1 MAAWRNSFSI
11 ITITIDMFSFAPF
24 AVKASRYLRNI
35 TLMALSILF
44 VPHIEAD
51 VSVLPTPSSVITA
64 GPRNPV
70 PRRIAVTLSVPDE
83 AVVPVPDKEVV
94 EIVAG
99 PGVEITEVTGGSD
112 VAGPESYTLRLDSCH
127 AVVNASDY
135 RGAVYALQTLGRL
148 AAADSLPR
156 TVTVSDAPRC
166 RWRAFMLDSG
176 RQFQSVATIKKYLRM
191 ASMLKLNRFH
201 WHLTEGLGWRVE
213 IAALPRLAKTGG
225 YVASGSG
232 QQGYYSKADIRDIV
246 DYATHL
252 GIEVVPEIDI
262 PGHSEAALNA
272 YPSLGCR
279 GVAPKVPE
287 TGFTSDIFC
296 AGNDSTVAAL
306 KLILDEVCDM
316 FPGEY
321 IHLGGDEAPKDNWNS
336 CQRCRGRIS
345 AEGLADSHDLQLWLS
360 AEMARHI
367 AARGRK
373 AIFWDDVLHGDA
385 TVALPANAVVQWW
398 NYRGRGRRAVDS
410 AIRRGIPLI
419 LSPNYYCYLNF
430 PTEPWRGYGPERTF
444 GFEEAYLHNPA
455 DSVTAAETG
464 DILGITAALW
474 TDYGLTEDMLDERIF
489 PRIFALAELMW
500 HEGERM
506 PLTEF
511 RDESEGAARYFRRR
525 EAQLNNF

>member
-1 MAAWRNSFSI
+1 
-11 ITITIDMFSFAPF
+11 MFSSAPSF
-24 AVKASRYLRNI
+24 AVKASGLVRNVAM
-35 TLMALSILF
+35 MALAALY
-44 VPHIEAD
+44 VPHVEAD
-51 VSVLPTPSSVITA
+51 VSVLPTPSLIIAT
-64 GPRNPV
+64 GPVNPA
-70 PRRIAVTLSVPDE
+70 PRRIAVTLAMPDEPSMSVPDE
-83 AVVPVPDKEVV
+83 EVMA
-94 EIVAG
+94 IIAG
-99 PGVEITEVTGGSD
+99 PGVEIAEVTAGSY
-112 VAGPESYTLRLDSCH
+112 VAEPESYTLRLDSCH

-135 RGAVYALQTLGRL
+135 RGAVYALQTLARL

-213 IAALPRLAKTGG
+213 IDALPRLAEVGG
-225 YVASGSG
+225 YVASGPE
-232 QQGYYSKADIRDIV
+232 QQGFYSKEEIRDIV
-246 DYATHL
+246 AYAAGL
-252 GIEVVPEIDI
+252 GIEIVPEIDI
-262 PGHSEAALNA
+262 PGHSEAALSA
-272 YPSLGCR
+272 YPALGCR

-306 KLILDEVCDM
+306 KLILDEVCEM
-316 FPGEY
+316 FQGQY
-321 IHLGGDEAPKDNWNS
+321 IHLGGDEVPKDNWDTCPR
-336 CQRCRGRIS
+336 CQARIS

-367 AARGRK
+367 AAKGRK

-385 TVALPANAVVQWW
+385 TVALPSNAVVQWW

-410 AIRRGIPLI
+410 AIERGIPLI

-430 PTEPWRGYGPERTF
+430 PAEPWRGYGPERTF
-444 GFEEAYLHNPA
+444 GFEKAYLRNPA
-455 DSVTAAETG
+455 DSVMAAGEG
-464 DILGITAALW
+464 DMLGITAALW
-474 TDYGLTEDMLDERIF
+474 TDYGLTEDMLDDRLF

-500 HEGERM
+500 HGGARR
-506 PLTEF
+506 PLAEL
-511 RDESEGAARYFRRR
+511 RDEAEAASRYFRRR
-525 EAQLNNF
+525 EAMLNNF